1 MKRKRNVFLRAF
13 FQSIVCRKVNEKKR
27 EIREPDRTYNILH
40 RQFFF
45 CWFHLSN
52 SYSSIVLCGSHIQHE
67 KRAIC
72 SKHTTQLTTT
82 KSDYRYT
89 HMLQTKW
96 KKDPKQITVLMPA
109 QTVYSFALTRTER
122 FSFSSFFCSL
132 AQFARS
138 TIRRRAKKI
147 PIKLKNPPVCGK
159 KRAIFIR
166 FSSFFFFFVTVRIKL
181 MV

>member
-1 MKRKRNVFLRAF
+1 MMKWSEKEMFFYVNFFSRSSAAKWMRKRERYESRIAHT
-13 FQSIVCRKVNEKKR
+13 
-27 EIREPDRTYNILH
+27 TYYTGK
-40 RQFFF
+40 FFF

-109 QTVYSFALTRTER
+109 QTVCSFALTRTER

-166 FSSFFFFFVTVRIKL
+166 FSSFFFFCHGAH
-181 MV
+181 